1 MLCQIARTFERAP
14 LFPMTNIHDLGMTD
28 TEYAKLL
35 AQGYKPNLEYQL
47 VKLGESIEQA
57 RKLAREWA
65 DQRQTTPDWPG
76 MGRIYGSLGGLVL
89 FEVGEGRSHF
99 SSESLNTPN

>member
-1 MLCQIARTFERAP
+1 LGQQLAICSCFFSVISFKLQNKELLCQIARTFERAP

-57 RKLAREWA
+57 RKLAR
-65 DQRQTTPDWPG
+65 
-76 MGRIYGSLGGLVL
+76 V
-89 FEVGEGRSHF
+89 VG
-99 SSESLNTPN
+99 

>member
-1 MLCQIARTFERAP
+1 LLCQIARTFERAP

-35 AQGYKPNLEYQL
+35 AQGYKPNLESQL

-57 RKLAREWA
+57 RKLA
-65 DQRQTTPDWPG
+65 
-76 MGRIYGSLGGLVL
+76 
-89 FEVGEGRSHF
+89 
-99 SSESLNTPN
+99 